1 MLTIL
6 VIRGALLDGA
16 DIGVFNYVANFDVN
30 AFAEPEL
37 WKDAVNNSIKL
48 KENLN
53 FILTFSID

>member
-30 AFAEPEL
+30 AFADPEL

-53 FILTFSID
+53 FILTF